1 MVSRTCTLIEGSTT
15 VEDTGPG
22 LRSWPEDNISCILSG
37 QSEFNLRAKS
47 STSLWRLQRIKKEI
61 KKINKYK
68 YHAKGQKYAKQCV
81 KPIKNGSKV
90 QVEVYRKS

>member
-1 MVSRTCTLIEGSTT
+1 MGSHTCTLIEGSTA

-47 STSLWRLQRIKKEI
+47 STSLCRKERIKKGK
-61 KKINKYK
+61 KKICKYK
-68 YHAKGQKYAKQCV
+68 YHAKDQK
-81 KPIKNGSKV
+81 I
-90 QVEVYRKS
+90 